1 MNPPSSLYPSLLL
14 LPTHSLYLNKEG
26 KQHDMKQDLCLKF
39 YTWGEKKSLQD
50 HKWKLTEISLLNVK
64 MSSSKIPIYCFIL
77 AVRKNKVRPFE
88 RKAEVVVL
96 FFFLSYFKIFYPMAT
111 WYCMEKPDFLFNM
124 AGQHRV

>member
-1 MNPPSSLYPSLLL
+1 
-14 LPTHSLYLNKEG
+14 
-26 KQHDMKQDLCLKF
+26 MKQDLCLKF

-96 FFFLSYFKIFYPMAT
+96 FFF
-111 WYCMEKPDFLFNM
+111 
-124 AGQHRV
+124 